1 MRKRIL
7 GRKLSRDRG
16 SRAALF
22 RALVRSLVLSG
33 SIVTTRARAKAVQ
46 PDIEKLITLVA
57 SGDLASKR
65 SVLARLAND
74 RKTLELLVARYLSFK
89 DVRKSGFTRI
99 ISMPPRKGDNA
110 PMARLEWTENV
121 QVKEEIK
128 EVKTVEKKKK

>member
-1 MRKRIL
+1 MRKKIL

-22 RALVRSLVLSG
+22 RALVRSMALGG
-33 SIVTTRARAKAVQ
+33 SIVTTRAKAKAVQ
-46 PDIEKLITLVA
+46 PDVEKLITLVA
-57 SGDLASKR
+57 KGDLASKR

-74 RKTLELLVARYLSFK
+74 RKTLELLAMRYLSFK
-89 DVRKSGFTRI
+89 DTRKSGFTRI

-128 EVKTVEKKKK
+128 EIKTVEKKKK